1 MTRITNWSRY
11 VGKISSVYWHH
22 RRVGDMGKNIKKTIA
37 KRTSQV
43 EIFFKMYTHTRLLW
57 KSEKQW
63 RGNASFLLLKHNV
76 QYLIFFAIIVWR
88 MGHDPIIFFFFFV
101 FCFIFVSFIIYIY
114 ISLLSSGLER
124 KFRVCNSF
132 TCRNVGRW
140 WWMCAHDVWWAKEMP
155 RIWKTGTPTLCPPI
169 EKHPFKKKKKSPLL
183 KIWAKQKRRKKHF
196 SFRGKNNKNI
206 DNITVRRSQTWHFL
220 QMERKEKQNQKERE
234 RERETSREFV
244 IKAYF
249 FLLVL

>member
-22 RRVGDMGKNIKKTIA
+22 RRMGDMGKNIKKTIA

-43 EIFFKMYTHTRLLW
+43 EIFFLMYTHTRHLLW

-88 MGHDPIIFFFFFV
+88 MGHDPIIFFFFCV
-101 FCFIFVSFIIYIY
+101 FCFIFVSFIY

-155 RIWKTGTPTLCPPI
+155 GIWKTGTPTLCPPI
-169 EKHPFKKKKKSPLL
+169 EKTPISKKIASVKDLSKAKKKKK
-183 KIWAKQKRRKKHF
+183 KETNF

-220 QMERKEKQNQKERE
+220 QMERKEKQNPKRE
-234 RERETSREFV
+234 REKLPEN
-244 IKAYF
+244 
-249 FLLVL
+249 LL